1 MTQNVEHD
9 NCDEDFGHCDLPD
22 LVHVESREKFVPLF
36 NGDADLEVHVDQGQQ
51 WDDRVKRDTGHVSHE
66 DIHPG
71 GSQGCRHQLDFLAT
85 LLSGDFETSENVNQ
99 EGKQEYEQNGQPTRS
114 VSSVKICSVKQERDI
129 QICNIG

>member
-1 MTQNVEHD
+1 M
-9 NCDEDFGHCDLPD
+9 
-22 LVHVESREKFVPLF
+22 
-36 NGDADLEVHVDQGQQ
+36 
-51 WDDRVKRDTGHVSHE
+51 SHE

-114 VSSVKICSVKQERDI
+114 VSSVKICSVKEEREFIFVILAYDI
-129 QICNIG
+129 YLQGSEWTQTAQYLWAVRAIMV